1 MSIVRAV
8 GRNILSA
15 GLSAGALGVLTLA
28 PVSGAQAQTAA
39 QYNQAAQAIQLCASP
54 LAASIPQCAQL
65 NGQLGLG
72 GAAAAAPGGNA
83 GSAAAGLLG
92 ALAASRG
99 AAGGGGLMGAL
110 GALANGAAAN
120 AATPQQVPQTA
131 QGAQAA
137 QYNYAMCIQRAGA
150 NVAAIQACSSIV
162 AGYTGAAPAYAG
174 AAAPS
179 AYPGSVDYSTQA
191 ALATQAAA
199 GNYQACVAANP
210 QNWQGCLATM
220 NGATGAGLANAG
232 VTQQQLQAA
241 TGTAAAQA
249 GPAAAAALNAL
260 SGFLKK
266 K

>member
-1 MSIVRAV
+1 MSIVKAV
-8 GRNILSA
+8 GRTL
-15 GLSAGALGVLTLA
+15 LSAGALGVLTLA
-28 PVSGAQAQTAA
+28 PTSGAQAQTAA
-39 QYNQAAQAIQLCASP
+39 QYNQAAAAIQMCASP

-72 GAAAAAPGGNA
+72 GGAAATGGNA
-83 GSAAAGLLG
+83 GASAAAGLLG

-99 AAGGGGLMGAL
+99 ATSGGGGGLMGAL
-110 GALANGAAAN
+110 GALANSATAN
-120 AATPQQVPQTA
+120 AAVPQQAPQNA
-131 QGAQAA
+131 GAIQMAFA
-137 QYNYAMCIQRAGA
+137 TCVQRAGV
-150 NVAAIQACSSIV
+150 NQAALQACNSIL
-162 AGYTGAAPAYAG
+162 AGYTGAAPAYPA
-174 AAAPS
+174 AAAPTGYPTADYYTQS
-179 AYPGSVDYSTQA
+179 AM
-191 ALATQAAA
+191 ATQAAA

-241 TGTAAAQA
+241 TGAAAAQA